1 MFSIRHNIMKK
12 KYMDKAAKHWLPI
25 YVGIMSAVFSVYL
38 LLKGLKPLLKS
49 HKELKE
55 FLTLNTSV
63 FIGIIIGF
71 CIFFAV
77 RFYLKKHKSL
87 LQDDK
92 KHINKLFNI
101 PLIFAVA
108 LLSFAHGANDVANAI

>member
-1 MFSIRHNIMKK
+1 MASIRMNIFKK
-12 KYMDKAAKHWLPI
+12 KHMDKAAKHWLPI
-25 YVGIMSAVFSVYL
+25 YVGLMTSVFTIYL
-38 LLKGLKPLLKS
+38 LLKGLKPYLKS
-49 HKELKE
+49 HADLAGI
-55 FLTLNTSV
+55 LTTNTSV
-63 FIGIIIGF
+63 FLGIIVGF
-71 CIFFAV
+71 GVFFLV
-77 RFYLKKHKSL
+77 RLYLKKHKSL